1 MANYW
6 CYQFVPERRGAFAIT
21 AEPNPTMFTARF
33 KVAYVGSDVP
43 EIGSDSEKQGPF
55 LIQDR
60 IINVEILLSDTPA
73 QMLTKVTSAIVA
85 DALSI
90 GVTVG
95 RTAGLVC
102 SFARGT

>member
-6 CYQFVPERRGAFAIT
+6 CYQFATGREAFGVS
-21 AEPNPTMFTARF
+21 AEPNPVMFTAHF

-43 EIGSDSEKQGPF
+43 QIGEGPDRQGPF

-60 IINVEILLSDTPA
+60 MINVEILLADTPA

-85 DALSI
+85 DALSLGI
-90 GVTVG
+90 TVG